1 MSASRL
7 AQLVERDRAHET
19 VRMARRL
26 SVVAEPQIGEQL
38 RPLDFGDR
46 SANELRPHSFDQM
59 VGQGR
64 LKRLLWRI
72 VTAAKESGRPLDHM
86 LLVGQ
91 SGTGK
96 TTIAQIVAAELG
108 RDVYMLKA
116 PLGMDVFEELAQ
128 VASDGD
134 VVIVDEIHMVV
145 SGDRRGLTQAAD
157 PETFYHAMEDR
168 RLMTSHGMVDFPA
181 VTFIGAT
188 TDAGLLPEAFLGRFP
203 LKPQLDPYT
212 EQDMADL
219 AARNARELGVEIL
232 PFAARVFAHAA
243 RGNPRQLNTYVR
255 NATSL
260 SAGAITGPDAI
271 EVVKDLNSCTLDGLT
286 MPMQAMLRCL
296 LMSERKSAGEV
307 VYRASVNTIATVL
320 GFSRDTK
327 HVSLFVEPWLIAKGY
342 VQVSAQGRELTPVGV
357 KRARQLT

>member
-1 MSASRL
+1 MTATLDLLTQRNT
-7 AQLVERDRAHET
+7 VHET
-19 VRMARRL
+19 ARMARAMMR
-26 SVVAEPQIGEQL
+26 PQIVEEVPVIA
-38 RPLDFGDR
+38 PLDFNAR
-46 SANELRPHSFDQM
+46 SANELRPSTFDQM
-59 VGQGR
+59 VGQDR
-64 LKRLLWRI
+64 LKRLLRRI
-72 VTAAKESGRPLDHM
+72 VEASKASGRPLDHM

-96 TTIAQIVAAELG
+96 TTVAQIVAAELG

-116 PLGMDVFEELAQ
+116 PLEMGVFEQLAE
-128 VASDGD
+128 VAKDGD

-168 RLMTSHGMVDFPA
+168 RLMTPQGMVDFPA
-181 VTFIGAT
+181 LTFIGAT

-203 LKPQLDPYT
+203 LKPHLDPYT
-212 EQDMADL
+212 EQDMATL
-219 AARNARELGVEIL
+219 ASRNAAELGVEIL
-232 PFAARVFAHAA
+232 PYAAKIFAHAS
-243 RGNPRQLNTYVR
+243 RGNPRQLNTYIR

-271 EVVKDLNSCTLDGLT
+271 EVVVDLNSCTLDGLT
-286 MPMQAMLRCL
+286 QPMQGMLRCL
-296 LMSERKSAGEV
+296 LMSERKSAGEI

-327 HVSLFVEPWLIAKGY
+327 HVSLFVEPWLITKGY
-342 VQVSAQGRELTPVGV
+342 VQVAAQGRELTPAGV
-357 KRARQLT
+357 ARARKL